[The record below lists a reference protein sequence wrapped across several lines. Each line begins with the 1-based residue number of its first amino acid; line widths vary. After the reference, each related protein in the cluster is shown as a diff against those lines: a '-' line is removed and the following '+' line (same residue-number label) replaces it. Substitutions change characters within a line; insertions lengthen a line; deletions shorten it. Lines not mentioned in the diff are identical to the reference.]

1 MVRGEAQACVC
12 FINSCVM
19 MITEPLEPEDIVQPR
34 PVLPTELSNAGGVLR
49 CAVPYG
55 HPLSPVPCGSCG

>member
-12 FINSCVM
+12 FTSSCVM
-19 MITEPLEPEDIVQPR
+19 MTTKPLELEDIVQSR
-34 PVLPTELSNAGGVLR
+34 PVLPTELSDEGGVLR

-55 HPLSPVPCGSCG
+55 HPLSPVSCGSYG